1 MLSEKAEVWIESKFQ
16 SGIKEECLKS
26 EVLQKVNEITKL
38 VKDSVESKDLESNT
52 KELPN
57 YKLDWDIFY
66 ELSTSI
72 MDKYTHDIDE
82 LLNELDKLC
91 RKQYLWQ
98 DSAVVI
104 DSYKGASMIGKI
116 EKWIRMKES
125 HLEYKQSELE
135 RSAQEIQNTLDRLTQ
150 ERSEN

>member
-1 MLSEKAEVWIESKFQ
+1 MTSSMLSEKAEVWIESKFQ

-57 YKLDWDIFY
+57 YKLDWDVFY

-91 RKQYLWQ
+91 RVCHIFCLLFNL
-98 DSAVVI
+98 I
-104 DSYKGASMIGKI
+104 
-116 EKWIRMKES
+116 
-125 HLEYKQSELE
+125 
-135 RSAQEIQNTLDRLTQ
+135 
-150 ERSEN
+150 